1 MHPVYYLAALVA
13 VQIVPRLLQRL
24 PVPAPVWALLLG
36 VGTGLYLP
44 AFRDNP
50 TITQLGTLGV
60 ASLFLFAGIEVRVA
74 HLRADARPLTIYVV
88 TRILTMAALAAGI
101 VLLPSLEF
109 QSVALPSFE
118 PRTAV
123 LIALAVLTP
132 STGFILGSIGNMG
145 LDADEQRAVRLK
157 AIAAEILALACMFIV
172 LGSSSLATLGAS
184 TLALLALTVA
194 IAVLFRGA
202 ARYLLPYAP
211 GSEFSLVIVAAVVAA
226 YATHALGVHYFIGA
240 FVAGVLVQYVRRD
253 LPAASSQETIH
264 AIELFSSFF
273 MPYFFFN
280 AGLSLPA
287 SAMSVEAL
295 LLGLALSA
303 IALPLRVL
311 VVTLQRRLTL
321 RERWHEGLRISV
333 PLLPTLIFALVI
345 AEVLRRDF
353 GLPDALYGA
362 LVVYALVSTIVP
374 SLVLRTAAAR
384 FDPANV
390 AQVDLEPAVP
400 KPGSDT

>member
-1 MHPVYYLAALVA
+1 
-13 VQIVPRLLQRL
+13 
-24 PVPAPVWALLLG
+24 
-36 VGTGLYLP
+36 
-44 AFRDNP
+44 
-50 TITQLGTLGV
+50 
-60 ASLFLFAGIEVRVA
+60 
-74 HLRADARPLTIYVV
+74 
-88 TRILTMAALAAGI
+88 
-101 VLLPSLEF
+101 
-109 QSVALPSFE
+109 
-118 PRTAV
+118 
-123 LIALAVLTP
+123 VLTP